1 MKLKVIKIKNYRSYA
16 GEHVIEF
23 DSRFTSFIGKNDA
36 GKSTIFDALDIFV
49 GNKKPDL
56 GDLCVVGDDRLI
68 EITAVFSQIPTDVE
82 IDAGAV
88 TSLQEEYLLNGD
100 GCLEIK
106 KIFKCTDKTVSS
118 PEVYIIA
125 NYPKQ
130 EQVEVLHKLN
140 NADLKKLGESM
151 SVTVDDK
158 KVNHLWRK
166 AIWSSVKDL
175 ELVQTELKIE
185 DFETKAKKIYSKLE
199 EHMPLVFV
207 FRADREMTDSE
218 SEAKDPMQLAV
229 AEAQLEF
236 QKEIED
242 IQTKIQERVDAVA
255 EVALEKLRE
264 MHPTL
269 ADKLKPVHKSKP
281 KWTFDYKI
289 EDDKGV
295 ALNKRGSGT
304 RRLVLLNF
312 FRAQA
317 EQKGKDANK
326 GIIYAI
332 EEPETSQHPDN
343 QMLVMDALTE
353 LAGDDS
359 RQVMITTHSPELLK
373 KVADEFSAG
382 TRFIQTDEDDSR
394 DVVNGPAALPLAAK
408 ALKILSAQMF
418 GAAEKVVLLEGK
430 DDCFFLTHAAE
441 VMKEA
446 GEITHTLEEAHIALL
461 PVGGCSG
468 VREWVESE
476 RYKEL
481 GLSTYVFLDSD
492 REAAGGATTPTE
504 AFVASI
510 VDPLIVGKFT
520 TQKREIENYIN
531 QDYVGIQYGDYDD
544 AKTAIRT
551 SSGLPKNQIMGH
563 YWGMA
568 TIDDID
574 EEIKEIIRQM
584 VSVN

>member
-1 MKLKVIKIKNYRSYA
+1 
-16 GEHVIEF
+16 
-23 DSRFTSFIGKNDA
+23 
-36 GKSTIFDALDIFV
+36 
-49 GNKKPDL
+49 
-56 GDLCVVGDDRLI
+56 
-68 EITAVFSQIPTDVE
+68 
-82 IDAGAV
+82 
-88 TSLQEEYLLNGD
+88 
-100 GCLEIK
+100 
-106 KIFKCTDKTVSS
+106 
-118 PEVYIIA
+118 
-125 NYPKQ
+125 
-130 EQVEVLHKLN
+130 
-140 NADLKKLGESM
+140 
-151 SVTVDDK
+151 
-158 KVNHLWRK
+158 
-166 AIWSSVKDL
+166 
-175 ELVQTELKIE
+175 
-185 DFETKAKKIYSKLE
+185 
-199 EHMPLVFV
+199 
-207 FRADREMTDSE
+207 
-218 SEAKDPMQLAV
+218 
-229 AEAQLEF
+229 
-236 QKEIED
+236 
-242 IQTKIQERVDAVA
+242 
-255 EVALEKLRE
+255 
-264 MHPTL
+264 

-317 EQKGKDANK
+317 EQKGKEANK
-326 GIIYAI
+326 GIVYAI

-446 GEITHTLEEAHIALL
+446 GEITRTLEEAQVALL

-492 REAAGGATTPTE
+492 REAAGGVATPTE

-510 VDPLIVGKFT
+510 LDPLIVGKFT

-551 SSGLPKNQIMGH
+551 SSGLPKNQIMSH
-563 YWGMA
+563 YWGMT

-574 EEIKEIIRQM
+574 NEIKDIIKQIIA
-584 VSVN
+584 